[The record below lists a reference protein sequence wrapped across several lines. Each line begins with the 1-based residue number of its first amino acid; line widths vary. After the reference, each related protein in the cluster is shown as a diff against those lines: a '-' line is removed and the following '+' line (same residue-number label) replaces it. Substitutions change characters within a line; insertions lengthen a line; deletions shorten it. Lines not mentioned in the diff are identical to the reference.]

1 MRSIHDNNV
10 YSYIVDCE
18 RKRITLHTSYRDS
31 EPHEFTD
38 IVFSDVVAHYFE
50 HVLPGNILFAIDEVE
65 LHALLVENS
74 ELFERSWRYAW
85 PNQDYKGDLD
95 HLAKRL
101 RDHSVKAFKLQ
112 SSYGLSG
119 WVLAGNYE
127 LLARDKPFSGDEN

>member
-18 RKRITLHTSYRDS
+18 SKRIILHTSYRNA

-38 IVFSDVVAHYFE
+38 AVFTDVVAHYFE
-50 HVLPGNILFAIDEVE
+50 YVLPGNILFAIEEVD
-65 LHALLVENS
+65 LDAVLVENS
-74 ELFERSWRYAW
+74 ELFENSWRYGW

-95 HLAKRL
+95 RLANWL
-101 RDHSVKAFKLQ
+101 RGHSVKGFKLQ

-119 WVLAGNYE
+119 WVLAREYE
-127 LLARDKPFSGDEN
+127 LRERDKPFPGVCD